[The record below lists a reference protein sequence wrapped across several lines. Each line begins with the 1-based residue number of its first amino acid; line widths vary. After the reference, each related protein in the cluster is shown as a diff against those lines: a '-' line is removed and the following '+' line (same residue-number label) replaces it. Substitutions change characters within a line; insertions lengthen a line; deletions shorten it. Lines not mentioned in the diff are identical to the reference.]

1 MTMLRYLMILSGL
14 ILWGSADAQS
24 VRVTAYNAADS
35 IVVRWAPSSVQAW
48 ERFNLYGCRIE
59 RVDVNSND
67 RDARKLNTDT
77 LKPITLEVMKQR
89 LANNSYAPIIAQALH
104 GKEMAPN
111 TGNLGA
117 QMAAADQAKLRWSLC
132 ALYADIDPAIANAL
146 GYRWVDKDVS
156 ATGYYLYRVI
166 SLDPVFADTA
176 MVAVDRTQ
184 GMDVVPRGPSL
195 TAVEKEESIGIRWER
210 ELTHGSFSAY
220 WIERREGSSGW
231 KRLNNVPF
239 VPMDNERGSAFYY
252 TFTDTTIARVYLP
265 YTYRVLGITP
275 FGMVSAE
282 APEIIAFGRDRTAPK
297 NPVMIGV
304 KDERGRL
311 VVHWEQPESA
321 PDLKGFRVEKTYDAR
336 AAYVPLHRDLLVPD
350 TRQFTDTSS
359 FLLGENHYRVWAVDT
374 AGNESVSLS
383 GYGVLADS
391 IAPAP
396 PVLLQGTID
405 TTGLVTVHWP
415 LGKEK
420 DIFGYRVFFANAA
433 DHNFNNLSPEPIQ
446 DTVFHDTIPL
456 RTLTKDIYY
465 RVVAV
470 DRNFNHSA
478 MSATMRLRK
487 PDVVAPVA
495 PVFEYYAVNDS
506 AVVLH
511 FVPSSSTDVERHS
524 LLRRSEADSAWRE
537 VINWTASS
545 TPRMWT
551 DRTVIASHAYTY
563 TMLAVDSAGNRSP
576 RSVPL
581 EVRLPARAQH
591 EAVTQ
596 VVATAMDEVVQ
607 VGWTA
612 PSGKVKHCVIYRSR
626 DGATATTV
634 GSAPAGTNTFVDI
647 RLPGKGSYT
656 YAVKV
661 VYSDGGSSRISEAV
675 APVVVN

>member
-1 MTMLRYLMILSGL
+1 MTMLRYLFILPGL
-14 ILWGSADAQS
+14 ILLGSAYAQS
-24 VRVTAYNAADS
+24 VQVTAYNAPDS

-59 RVDVNSND
+59 RLDVSTKE
-67 RDARKLNTDT
+67 RAARKLNLDT
-77 LKPITLEVMKQR
+77 LKPITLEMMKQR
-89 LANNSYAPIIAQALH
+89 LLNNTYAPIIAQALY

-132 ALYADIDPAIANAL
+132 ALYADIDPVIAKAL

-166 SLDPVFADTA
+166 SLDPEYADTA
-176 MVAVDRTQ
+176 LVAVDREQ
-184 GMDVVPRGPSL
+184 GADAVPHGPSL
-195 TAVEKEESIGIRWER
+195 EAVEQEGSIGVRWER
-210 ELTHGSFSAY
+210 ALVNRSFSAY
-220 WIERREGSSGW
+220 WIERRQGSGAW
-231 KRLNNVPF
+231 QRLNKAPF
-239 VPMDNERGSAFYY
+239 VPMDNERGAGSYY
-252 TFTDTTIARVYLP
+252 TYTDTTIARDYLP

-275 FGMVSAE
+275 FGMVSPE
-282 APEIIAFGRDRTAPK
+282 ATEIVAFGRDRTAPK
-297 NPVMIGV
+297 NPVMKSV

-311 VVHWEQPESA
+311 VVHWEQPESTA
-321 PDLKGFRVEKTYDAR
+321 DLKGFRVEKTYHAQ
-336 AAYVPLHRDLLVPD
+336 AAYVPLHRDLLAPS

-383 GYGVLADS
+383 GYGILADS

-396 PVLLQGTID
+396 PVRLQGTID

-415 LGKEK
+415 LGKEQ
-420 DIFGYRVFFANAA
+420 DIYGYRVFFANAA

-456 RTLTKDIYY
+456 RTLTKDIFY

-470 DRNFNHSA
+470 DRNFNHSP
-478 MSATMRLRK
+478 MSATLRLKK

-495 PVFEYYAVNDS
+495 PVFERYTVNDS

-511 FVPSSSTDVERHS
+511 FVPSSSSDVERHS
-524 LLRRSEADSAWRE
+524 LLRRSEIDTVWHE
-537 VINWTASS
+537 MINWTVSS
-545 TPRMWT
+545 TPRTWT
-551 DRTVIASHAYTY
+551 DRTVIAPKAYTY
-563 TMLAVDSAGNRSP
+563 VMQAVDSAGNRSP

-591 EAVTQ
+591 DAVTR
-596 VVATAMDEVVQ
+596 VMATAMDDVVQ

-626 DGATATTV
+626 DGAPATTI

-656 YAVKV
+656 YAVKA
-661 VYSDGGSSRISEAV
+661 VYADGGSSRITEAATPLMV
-675 APVVVN
+675 R